1 LFLYCDSLHFSAWQY
16 DAYHSTFTTI
26 TKRIGAITG
35 LDMETAEGLQVVNY
49 GIGGQYEPHFDMS
62 LDDEKHQVYPTWQGN
77 RVATWIYYLSDVPAG
92 GLTVFTEIGAKV
104 NPVKGS
110 AAFWW
115 NLKKNG
121 YADMQ
126 TRHAGCPVLAGS
138 KWVANKWIHLRGQ
151 EWMRPCGMEAD
162 M

>member
-62 LDDEKHQVYPTWQGN
+62 LV
-77 RVATWIYYLSDVPAG
+77 RVQLIITLTSRCAADPFFSSSGVLLS
-92 GLTVFTEIGAKV
+92 L
-104 NPVKGS
+104 S
-110 AAFWW
+110 
-115 NLKKNG
+115 
-121 YADMQ
+121 
-126 TRHAGCPVLAGS
+126 RS
-138 KWVANKWIHLRGQ
+138 
-151 EWMRPCGMEAD
+151 
-162 M
+162 